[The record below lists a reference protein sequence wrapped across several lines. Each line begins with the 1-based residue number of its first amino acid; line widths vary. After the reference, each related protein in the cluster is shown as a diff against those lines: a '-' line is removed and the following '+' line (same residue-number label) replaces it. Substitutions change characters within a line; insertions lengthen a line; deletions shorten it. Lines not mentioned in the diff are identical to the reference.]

1 MITTDVRHLVDP
13 ARKAWDGSGGR
24 PVRVHLWEPAEA
36 SAVVLLSHGTG
47 GAVQDLSWLA
57 GPLAEAGFLVAG
69 IDHHGNNYL
78 DGYRPEAFACW
89 WDRPRDLSFA
99 LDHLAAT
106 RRLGPVGAAG
116 FSIGGYTVAALLG
129 ARVDA
134 YAYRALATGEVSAPP
149 TPEYPNLLAEL
160 RARVPDDE
168 LADWATTAGGDH
180 RDARVRA
187 GLLMSPALGPMITA
201 DSLAGIRRPV
211 DVWWAGADEIAP
223 PPENAQRY
231 AALIPGATGHDAGAA
246 LGHYA
251 FLDNDP
257 AGAPMRSRLAAA
269 ATTYFD
275 THLR

>member
-1 MITTDVRHLVDP
+1 
-13 ARKAWDGSGGR
+13 
-24 PVRVHLWEPAEA
+24 
-36 SAVVLLSHGTG
+36 
-47 GAVQDLSWLA
+47 
-57 GPLAEAGFLVAG
+57 
-69 IDHHGNNYL
+69 
-78 DGYRPEAFACW
+78 
-89 WDRPRDLSFA
+89 
-99 LDHLAAT
+99 
-106 RRLGPVGAAG
+106 
-116 FSIGGYTVAALLG
+116 
-129 ARVDA
+129 
-134 YAYRALATGEVSAPP
+134 
-149 TPEYPNLLAEL
+149 L